1 MAKDPVQRRLAAILA
16 ADVVGYSRLVE
27 LDEAG
32 TLAALKDR
40 RRQILNPLTTD
51 HQGRIVKVM
60 GDGVLV
66 EFASAVN
73 AVACAVELQRRM
85 TAANDGLAVDRR
97 IDLRVGVNLGDVVVE
112 GGDLYGD
119 GVIIGVRLQEM
130 AEPGGI
136 CVSAGVHE
144 QVSGKLP
151 VAFEDLGRCEMKNST
166 RPVQVYRL
174 MFDADHGSSNLAEQR
189 PHATKPSIA
198 VLPFT
203 NMSGDPEQDY
213 FSDGITEDII
223 TDLSKVSALNVLSR
237 NTTFTFKGK
246 AVAIAQV
253 AQRLR
258 VGYVV
263 EGSVRK
269 AGGRV
274 RITAQLIDAAK
285 DNHLWGERYDRDVSD
300 IFAVQDEIAHAIV
313 AALKVR
319 LLPVEKSAIESRSTN
334 DPKAYQLYLLGRHY
348 RFQHGARNLEAAL
361 RFFERALEVDPRYAR
376 AWASVAECQAFLY
389 VRGRSE
395 ESGLVAA
402 ERALALDRNLAEA
415 HAARGRVLSE
425 LERYEEAIAAHEE
438 SLRLEPDSFD
448 VRFNF
453 ALTCL
458 YMGRHQDAAEHFE
471 RAAKLLERNYTA
483 LYFAA
488 ISYRA
493 LGHHAEFSSAARRAI
508 DRIEKELVLR
518 PDNVRALVFGAATLA
533 HLGERERAE
542 EWATRAQIIGLD
554 DPIDELN
561 LACAFAQ
568 MGELERAVDY
578 LESSVRTTLPKT
590 LGWVRRDRELEPLYD
605 HPRYRAL
612 IAREEARLAALKS

>member
-1 MAKDPVQRRLAAILA
+1 
-16 ADVVGYSRLVE
+16 
-27 LDEAG
+27 
-32 TLAALKDR
+32 
-40 RRQILNPLTTD
+40 
-51 HQGRIVKVM
+51 M

-66 EFASAVN
+66 EFPSAVN
-73 AVACAVELQRRM
+73 AVACAVALQERM
-85 TAANDGLAVDRR
+85 AAANGDLADDRR
-97 IDLRVGVNLGDVVVE
+97 IDLRVGINLGDVVVE

-136 CVSAGVHE
+136 CVSGAVHD
-144 QVSGKLP
+144 QVAGKLP
-151 VAFEDLGRCEMKNST
+151 IAFEDLGRCEVKNST
-166 RPVQVYRL
+166 RPVQVFRL
-174 MFDADHGSSNLAEQR
+174 LFDQGDGVPASTGQR
-189 PHATKPSIA
+189 PHSKLSVA

-203 NMSGDPEQDY
+203 NMSGEPEQDY

-246 AVAIAQV
+246 AVAIGQV
-253 AQRLR
+253 AQRLK

-274 RITAQLIDAAK
+274 RITAQLIDAVR
-285 DNHLWGERYDRDVSD
+285 DTHLWGERYDRDLND

-319 LLPVEKSAIESRSTN
+319 LLPVEKTAIESRSTN
-334 DPKAYQLYLLGRHY
+334 DPKAYQLYLLGRYY
-348 RFQHGARNLEAAL
+348 RVQHGARNLEAAL
-361 RFFERALEVDPRYAR
+361 RFFERALEIDPDYAR
-376 AWASVAECQAFLY
+376 AWAAVAECQSFLY
-389 VRGRSE
+389 VRGKSE
-395 ESGLVAA
+395 ESGLAAA
-402 ERALALDRNLAEA
+402 ERALALDPSLAVA

-425 LERYEEAIAAHEE
+425 LERSEEAIAAHEE
-438 SLRLEPDSFD
+438 SLRLDPDSFD
-448 VRFNF
+448 VQFNF

-458 YMGRHQDAAEHFE
+458 YMGRYQDAAEHFE
-471 RAAKLLERNYTA
+471 RAAQLFETNYTS

-488 ISYRA
+488 IAYRT
-493 LGHHAEFSSAARRAI
+493 LGRHAEFGSAARRAI
-508 DRIEKELVLR
+508 ERIEREIALR
-518 PDNVRALVFGAATLA
+518 PDNVRALVFGASTLA

-568 MGELERAVDY
+568 MGEPERALDH
-578 LESSVRTTLPKT
+578 LESSLRVVLPKT
-590 LGWVRRDRELEPLYD
+590 LDWVLRVRELEPLRD

-612 IAREEARLAALKS
+612 IAREEARLAGLKKWH